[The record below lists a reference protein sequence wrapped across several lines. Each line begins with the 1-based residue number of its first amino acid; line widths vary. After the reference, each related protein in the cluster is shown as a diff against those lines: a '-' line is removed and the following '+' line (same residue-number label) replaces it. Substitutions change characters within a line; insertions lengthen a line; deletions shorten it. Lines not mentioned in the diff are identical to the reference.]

1 MIRVKLDYQ
10 LLERRLKLRDLAA
23 RTGFALNNLS
33 ILKTN
38 KARAIRFSTLNRLCK
53 ALKCTPGDLLEYVK
67 DSKKT
72 KKKAKKETKKK
83 TKKQT
88 RKKVKKQTGKHAKK
102 QTRKKVKKQT
112 GKKAKKK
119 VKKQT
124 RKKTKKKSK
133 RK

>member
-53 ALKCTPGDLLEYVK
+53 VLKCTPGDLLEYVK

-72 KKKAKKETKKK
+72 KKK
-83 TKKQT
+83 
-88 RKKVKKQTGKHAKK
+88 AKK

-124 RKKTKKKSK
+124 KKQTRKKTKKKSK